1 MRLRFTSPVS
11 MLDDQSSSGCTSTL
25 LSSDFLKSSTGSSTV
40 YFTFIILRALSTAFS
55 DSPTTIA
62 TASPTLLT
70 WRSRINLSYGDG
82 SGKVWPAI
90 EKRFFGTSSQV
101 YTATMPGT
109 LRAISVFTSST
120 IAFAYGLLRS
130 FMTSASRGVISS
142 VNTGFPSKSWLESFF
157 GIHFPTA
164 W

>member
-25 LSSDFLKSSTGSSTV
+25 LSVFL
-40 YFTFIILRALSTAFS
+40 LSIHAM
-55 DSPTTIA
+55 
-62 TASPTLLT
+62 TLLT

-82 SGKVWPAI
+82 SGNVWPAI

-130 FMTSASRGVISS
+130 FMTSASRGVMSFSNRVVIPSGAVEAVFISLICAHPA
-142 VNTGFPSKSWLESFF
+142 TPFRYPL
-157 GIHFPTA
+157 HRRLPQD
-164 W
+164 

>member
-1 MRLRFTSPVS
+1 MRLRFTSPVP

-40 YFTFIILRALSTAFS
+40 YFTFIMLRALSTAFS

-62 TASPTLLT
+62 TASSTLLT

-82 SGKVWPAI
+82 SGKVCPAI

-101 YTATMPGT
+101 YTATIPGT